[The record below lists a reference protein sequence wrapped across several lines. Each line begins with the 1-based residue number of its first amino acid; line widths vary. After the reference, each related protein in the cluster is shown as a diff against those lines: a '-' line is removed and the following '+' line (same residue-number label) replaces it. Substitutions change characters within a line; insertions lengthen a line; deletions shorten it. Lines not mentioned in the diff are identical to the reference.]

1 MYCKI
6 RVFRKFNISTSIN
19 RGGME
24 TIGHKKRC
32 KYLVK
37 AFAPQQ
43 GHDTSLVYLKYPVS
57 PIYLSTPSKPSLFTN
72 TRCAQSVRKQ
82 VGVA

>member
-43 GHDTSLVYLKYPVS
+43 GHDTSLVYLKNPVFS
-57 PIYLSTPSKPSLFTN
+57 IYSSTGHKPLHFTN
-72 TRCAQSVRKQ
+72 TRCDLSVRKQ
-82 VGVA
+82 VGMA

>member
-1 MYCKI
+1 M
-6 RVFRKFNISTSIN
+6 VFRKFNISTAIN
-19 RGGME
+19 RE
-24 TIGHKKRC
+24 EIVTPRHKKGAN
-32 KYLVK
+32 LFVK

-43 GHDTSLVYLKYPVS
+43 GHDTTIAYLKYPFFS
-57 PIYLSTPSKPSLFTN
+57 IYLSTPARPSLFTN

>member
-6 RVFRKFNISTSIN
+6 RVFRKFNISTAIN
-19 RGGME
+19 RE
-24 TIGHKKRC
+24 EIVTPRHKKGAN
-32 KYLVK
+32 LFVK

-43 GHDTSLVYLKYPVS
+43 GLVTLLVYLKDPVS
-57 PIYLSTPSKPSLFTN
+57 PIYFSTPSKPSLFTN